1 MQSRD
6 YENNS
11 SQQSESRRNSH
22 ARKHFEDT
30 IELEKFMELE
40 QLQDQLRDLEET
52 LLVSEEEMK
61 LKDLKINTI
70 ESINEDLMERLESY
84 QDEIE
89 NYQ

>member
-30 IELEKFMELE
+30 IELEKFI
-40 QLQDQLRDLEET
+40 
-52 LLVSEEEMK
+52 
-61 LKDLKINTI
+61 KDIRNLITRTPTFTNYYVHA
-70 ESINEDLMERLESY
+70 LY
-84 QDEIE
+84 QFHHH
-89 NYQ
+89 